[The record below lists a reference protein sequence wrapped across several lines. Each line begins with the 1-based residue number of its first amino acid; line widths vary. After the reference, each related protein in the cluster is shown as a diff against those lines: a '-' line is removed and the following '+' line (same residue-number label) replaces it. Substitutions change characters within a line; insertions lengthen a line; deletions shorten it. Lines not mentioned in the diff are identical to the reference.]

1 MGLVMDGTGFGLG
14 VRSKRYAAIIEN
26 GVITNIDVDENGGVE
41 VSSCSAVIGR
51 L

>member
-1 MGLVMDGTGFGLG
+1 MDGTGFGLG
-14 VRSKRYAAIIEN
+14 VRSKRYAVIIEN
-26 GVITNIDVDENGGVE
+26 GVVTNLDVDENGGVE